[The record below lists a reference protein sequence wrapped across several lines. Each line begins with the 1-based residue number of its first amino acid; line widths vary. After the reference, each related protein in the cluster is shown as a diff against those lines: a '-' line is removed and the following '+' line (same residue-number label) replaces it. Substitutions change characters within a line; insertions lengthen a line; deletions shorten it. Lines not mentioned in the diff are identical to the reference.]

1 MGTSVSLMTF
11 AEFEQLP
18 YPDPGKMELVNG
30 EVVIVMPPPELAHQ
44 KVARATFLILAA
56 RFQDRTWF
64 DHTGYRMGPGN
75 WLEPDVSVSW
85 PDQQQDEKYFLGA
98 PMIAVE
104 ILSPGEETEEKV
116 ALYFAHGAR
125 EVWVINPRKK
135 TMSAYVS
142 RGESVVFQQV
152 MDEFRSEAADG
163 LVIRLSDVFR

>member
-1 MGTSVSLMTF
+1 
-11 AEFEQLP
+11 
-18 YPDPGKMELVNG
+18 
-30 EVVIVMPPPELAHQ
+30 
-44 KVARATFLILAA
+44 
-56 RFQDRTWF
+56 
-64 DHTGYRMGPGN
+64 MGPGN